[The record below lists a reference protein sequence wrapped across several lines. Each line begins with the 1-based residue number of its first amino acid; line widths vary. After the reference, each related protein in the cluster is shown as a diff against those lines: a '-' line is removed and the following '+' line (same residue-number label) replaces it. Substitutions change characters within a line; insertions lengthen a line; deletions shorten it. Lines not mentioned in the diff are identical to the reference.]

1 MGVWRTIR
9 KIWATVGAAVFVI
22 FTTWSLLSYRARPD
36 ATAALE
42 GNDRVAVTRG
52 DGFWTFAPAQPAA
65 VGLIFFP
72 GALVAPAAYAPIAQA
87 VAAGGYT
94 VVLVELP
101 RRGAFGGADSP
112 EIFAR
117 TDAATRSAAPVA
129 RWVVAGHSRGGVV
142 ASKLVHQG
150 GRNLAGLVLIGTSHP
165 RDFSLASTP
174 LPVTRVFGTRD
185 TIADVEKLEATRH
198 NLPPSTR
205 FVRIDGG
212 NHSQFGQYGFQPG
225 DWPAT
230 IDRATQHRITVD
242 AIFSTLTDSLKRG
255 GVTDLHTNTTAPTS

>member
-9 KIWATVGAAVFVI
+9 KIWATLGAAALLI
-22 FTTWSLLSYRARPD
+22 FTTWSLLSYRARPE

-52 DGFWTFAPAQPAA
+52 EGFWTFAPTQPAA

-129 RWVVAGHSRGGVV
+129 RWVVGGHSRGGVV

-165 RDFSLASTP
+165 RDFSLANAP

-185 TIADVEKLEATRH
+185 TIADVEKLDATRD
-198 NLPPSTR
+198 NLPPGTR
-205 FVRIDGG
+205 LVRIDGG

-230 IDRATQHRITVD
+230 IDRETQHRITVD
-242 AIFSTLTDSLKRG
+242 AILSMLRTR
-255 GVTDLHTNTTAPTS
+255 